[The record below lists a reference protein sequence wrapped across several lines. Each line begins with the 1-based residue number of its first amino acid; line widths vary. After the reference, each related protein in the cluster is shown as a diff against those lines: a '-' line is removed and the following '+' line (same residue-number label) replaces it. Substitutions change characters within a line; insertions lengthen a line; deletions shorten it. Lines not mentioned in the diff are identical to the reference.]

1 MVKKI
6 GNFSVNHPRLVI
18 IIFLMITVFFAV
30 QIPHTEIDTAI
41 KSQIPEDL
49 PARININ
56 KIEDIFGGTEIVMVG
71 VVADD
76 VLSPGVLK
84 RIKNLS
90 DKMDKIKQIDQVKSP
105 FTVQDITGEN
115 DQLII
120 EDSIK
125 AIPQNQQEIE
135 ELRQKIKKND
145 LVYGNIISSD
155 FKAAAVVGILEENY
169 EDSELL
175 AAVNKIIKETPGPG
189 KIYFTGL
196 PVLRAEAAA
205 NMRSDMQHFIPLGLL
220 IMLIFLYICFKQFR
234 GVLLP
239 FVVVVMSIIVSIGL
253 ISLLGWKI
261 QLITIILPVILL
273 AVTNDYGIHIIAD
286 YQAENITGLKI
297 DEKTLSRKVI
307 ENLGNPIIATGIT
320 TIVGMLCLL
329 SHIIVPARQLGILA
343 SVGIGFALLA
353 SLMFIPAVLSLM
365 PRAEP
370 ISKKMRK
377 KYLLERL
384 LDKTARFVTGH
395 TKQVIVV
402 SLILVI
408 LIATGISRLVIDT
421 NPINYFGKDYD
432 IVKANEIMNKYFG
445 GATNIS
451 VLAEG
456 DITDPVVMKKIDEFV
471 QDLKAKENVGEVTA
485 VSTLIRRMNEVLHN
499 EQQEYDRI
507 PDSRNAISQ
516 YLLLYSMSADMSKWI
531 DFNQQHALVNARIST
546 NSTNKIKQIVDYI
559 SNYIQQ
565 HSDSP
570 FVLYGGFAHLLAELV
585 EFIVQGQI
593 LSLVLSIVLVSI
605 IVMILFRSPMAGLLA
620 ILPLSLAVVCL
631 FGLMGYL
638 NIELNMI
645 TATLSSIM
653 IGVGVDYTIHF
664 LWRYRREKQKS
675 DSIEAVKTTLKT
687 TGRGIIFN
695 AFSVIVGFA
704 ILLVSNFLLVQ
715 FFGMLIVVSISFCLI
730 GALFIL
736 PAICIVFKP
745 GFLEPGPGVK
755 GSTEIKSN

>member
-1 MVKKI
+1 MIKKI
-6 GNFSVNHPRLVI
+6 GDFSVNHPKIVI
-18 IIFLMITVFFAV
+18 IIFLLITVFFAI
-30 QIPHTEIDTAI
+30 QIPQTEIDTSI
-41 KSQIPEDL
+41 KSQIPENL
-49 PARININ
+49 PARINIK

-71 VVADD
+71 IVADD
-76 VLSPGVLK
+76 VLSPGVLS
-84 RIKNLS
+84 RIKSLS
-90 DKMDKIKQIDQVKSP
+90 DKLEKVKQVEQVKSP
-105 FTVQDITGEN
+105 FTIQDITGEN

-125 AIPQNQQEIE
+125 AIPQNKQEIE
-135 ELRQKIKKND
+135 DLRSRIKKND

-155 FKAAAVVGILEENY
+155 FKAAAVVGILKENY

-175 AAVNKIIKETPGPG
+175 AAVNKIVENTPGDG
-189 KIYFTGL
+189 EIYVTGL
-196 PVLRAEAAA
+196 PVLRAESAD
-205 NMRSDMQHFIPLGLL
+205 NMRSDMQRFIPLGLI

-234 GVLLP
+234 GVILP
-239 FVVVVMSIIVSIGL
+239 FQVVVMSIIVSIGL

-286 YQAENITGLKI
+286 YQAENREGLKI

-307 ENLGNPIIATGIT
+307 ENLGNPIIATGVT
-320 TIVGMLCLL
+320 TMVGMLCLL
-329 SHIIVPARQLGILA
+329 AHIIIPARQLGILA
-343 SVGIGFALLA
+343 SVGIGYALIA
-353 SLMFIPAVLSLM
+353 SLMYIPAVLSLM
-365 PRAEP
+365 PKAEP
-370 ISKKMRK
+370 ITKKKQK

-384 LDKTARFVTGH
+384 LDKIAGLVTGN
-395 TKQVIVV
+395 TKQVIFI

-408 LIATGISRLVIDT
+408 LIATGITRLVIDT
-421 NPINYFGKDYD
+421 NPINYFGKNYD

-445 GATNIS
+445 GATNLS
-451 VLAEG
+451 VVAEG
-456 DITDPVVMKKIDEFV
+456 DITDPVVMNEIDDFV
-471 QDLKAKENVGEVTA
+471 QDIKAKENVGEVTA

-499 EQQEYDRI
+499 EDELYDRI

-531 DFNQQHALVNARIST
+531 DFNQEHALVNVRIST

-585 EFIVQGQI
+585 ESIVQGQI
-593 LSLVLSIVLVSI
+593 LSLVLSIVLVAI
-605 IVMILFRSPMAGLLA
+605 IVMILFGSLMAGLLA
-620 ILPLSLAVVCL
+620 ILPLSLAVISL

-645 TATLSSIM
+645 TAMLSSIM

-664 LWRYRREKQKS
+664 LWRYRREKQNS
-675 DSIEAVKTTLKT
+675 DSIDAVKTTLKT

-695 AFSVIVGFA
+695 ALSVVVGFS
-704 ILLVSNFLLVQ
+704 ILLVSNFLPVQ
-715 FFGMLIVVSISFCLI
+715 FFGMLIVVSITSCLI

-745 GFLEPGPGVK
+745 RFLEPEQ
-755 GSTEIKSN
+755 EIKERAEVKSN